1 MAVILIGTGTGSVFI
16 PPGEIVS
23 IILSA
28 ITGTPTAPDIKAST
42 VGILWSLRLP
52 RVLLAFL
59 AGATLSASGAVMQ
72 SVLKNPLAS
81 SYTLGVSAGASLG
94 AGLMMIFGFGA
105 AAAAGF
111 TAIAG
116 TLAVP
121 IAGFA
126 FSLLSIAG
134 VMLFSRAIDPRLDNN
149 TIILSGMI
157 FSLFI
162 SAMLTL
168 ISALAADSMQRLLY
182 WQMGSFA
189 MKGWEAVAI
198 LAPVLAV
205 AVTVLMGLSREL
217 DILTFG
223 DDEAASLGVPV
234 RKTKRALIGI
244 ASVLTGCTI
253 AFTGVIGFLDLAVP
267 HIVRR
272 IFGPAHRR
280 VIPFCVL
287 FGGVFMVLADLV
299 ARTAIPAIDLPVGAV
314 TALAGAP
321 FFAWVYL
328 RSHRGPA

>member
-1 MAVILIGTGTGSVFI
+1 VFV
-16 PPGEIVS
+16 PPAETAA
-23 IILSA
+23 IILSG
-28 ITGTPTAPDIKAST
+28 ITGNSTGADIRAST
-42 VGILWSLRLP
+42 FGIIWNLRLP

-59 AGATLSASGAVMQ
+59 AGAALSASGAVMQ
-72 SVLKNPLAS
+72 SVLRNPLSS

-94 AGLMMIFGFGA
+94 AGVMMLFGVG
-105 AAAAGF
+105 AGF
-111 TAIAG
+111 AGGAVAGLSGFASVAG

-121 IAGFA
+121 FAGFV
-126 FSLLSIAG
+126 FSLLSIAA
-134 VMLFSRAIDPRLDNN
+134 VMFFSRAVDPRLDNN

-162 SAMLTL
+162 SATLTL
-168 ISALAADSMQRLLY
+168 VSALAADSMQRLLY

-189 MKGWEAVAI
+189 MKGWEAVAV
-198 LAPVLAV
+198 LAPVLAISGIL
-205 AVTVLMGLSREL
+205 LMALSREL

-223 DDEAASLGVPV
+223 DDEAASLGVSV

-280 VIPFCVL
+280 VIPFSVL

-314 TALAGAP
+314 TALVGAP

-328 RSHRGPA
+328 RSRKEPA

>member
-1 MAVILIGTGTGSVFI
+1 LAVILIGTGTGSVFI